1 MSYLT
6 SQTLQYGV
14 THAQESA
21 DSLPH
26 VPGQKARKSGTERL
40 RYQRFL
46 RLSGGIDTRG
56 ARHKMV
62 VRAALKRRHVSFSG
76 PVNGALRNARFTP
89 SATFK

>member
-6 SQTLQYGV
+6 RQTLQYGV

-26 VPGQKARKSGTERL
+26 VPWQKPRKSGTARL
-40 RYQRFL
+40 RHLRFA
-46 RLSGGIDTRG
+46 RLSGGIDTNC

-62 VRAALKRRHVSFSG
+62 LRAALKRRHVSFSG
-76 PVNGALRNARFTP
+76 PVDGALRNATATP
-89 SATFK
+89 SATLK

>member
-26 VPGQKARKSGTERL
+26 VPWRKPRNFGSARL
-40 RYQRFL
+40 RIQRFA
-46 RLSGGIDTRG
+46 RLSGGIDTG
-56 ARHKMV
+56 FTRHKIV
-62 VRAALKRRHVSFSG
+62 SRAALKRRHVSFSG
-76 PVNGALRNARFTP
+76 PVNGALRERVQAVRNI
-89 SATFK
+89 K